1 MAADARKPALVTLPE
16 RRQQVIDRLTD
27 DFARDIL
34 EVDDFEERV
43 DQAHRASSIEAL
55 EKVVSDLTPLEASAP
70 PLPPERA
77 MELHAERVPAAALAT
92 NRAESRWL
100 VAVMSGIERKGGW
113 RVPQTMRVFCM
124 MGGAEIDF
132 REVQLPP
139 GVTEVKVYCIMGGAD
154 IIVPPDLA
162 VECDGIAIMGGFDQ
176 LDRAPAHVDPNSPLL
191 RVTGVALMGGFTIST
206 RLPGESARQA
216 KKRKRRERREL
227 ERQQRRQLASG
238 K

>member
-124 MGGAEIDF
+124 MGGA
-132 REVQLPP
+132 
-139 GVTEVKVYCIMGGAD
+139 D